1 MQKFFTILGGMG
13 TIASEH
19 FVHRLNLRTDAN
31 CDQEYLDYALVNH
44 ATIPDRTD
52 YLLDSTKQNPL
63 DYLQED
69 INQFSK
75 LNPMFF
81 VLTCNTAHVFFNQLQ
96 QSTSIPILH
105 MPEITVSA
113 LKKKTQAVNDKKIII
128 LATKGTLNQQIYQRL
143 LKKNKLDYIV
153 PTQVIQEKVTHL
165 IYKDIKEKNYLNFKI
180 FKEILAEI
188 NQEYTDCIV
197 ILGCTELSYI
207 YSQFKY
213 QYDWIIDAQ
222 EELITEI
229 LSRMQN

>member
-19 FVHRLNLRTDAN
+19 FVHRLNLRTNARR
-31 CDQEYLDYALVNH
+31 DQEYLNYLLVNH

-52 YLLDSTKQNPL
+52 YLLDSTKSNPL

-75 LNPMFF
+75 LNPFFF

-105 MPEITVSA
+105 MPEIAVSA
-113 LKKKTQAVNDKKIII
+113 LRKKIQDVNEKNIII
-128 LATKGTLNQQIYQRL
+128 LATQGTLHQQIYQKL
-143 LKKNKLDYIV
+143 LTKNKLNYIV
-153 PTQVIQEKVTHL
+153 PTQTIQEKITTL
-165 IYKDIKEKNYLNFKI
+165 IYKDIKEKNYLNFQ
-180 FKEILAEI
+180 FFEEILTEI
-188 NQEYTDCIV
+188 KQEYADCIV

-207 YSQFKY
+207 YNQYNF

-222 EELITEI
+222 EEVITEVLI
-229 LSRMQN
+229 RMQS